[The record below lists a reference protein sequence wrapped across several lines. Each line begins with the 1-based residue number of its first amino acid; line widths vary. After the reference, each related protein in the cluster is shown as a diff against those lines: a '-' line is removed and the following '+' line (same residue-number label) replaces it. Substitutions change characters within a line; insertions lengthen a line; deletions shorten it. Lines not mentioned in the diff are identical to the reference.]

1 MSCATSESGFLQRR
15 GIEQLWTGE
24 ENKFNWGLRPGI
36 CRIDFWSVHPART
49 KIAKSFGQPRQ
60 VSFWVADDEE
70 MDGSVLE
77 AFSLFRLFQC
87 LWWGVDVVGHW
98 SFFIHDLWVIS
109 FHFMLPYATSQVS
122 KGIGAIQ
129 CDHPEGLDDMADW
142 GGGNL
147 SRRRWW
153 DGRLM
158 RRQLESLDFDL

>member
-98 SFFIHDLWVIS
+98 SFFLFMICES
-109 FHFMLPYATSQVS
+109 FHFISCYPTPHLRYRKGLERSSATILKALMTWLTEEAATWV
-122 KGIGAIQ
+122 
-129 CDHPEGLDDMADW
+129 EGVDEMADW
-142 GGGNL
+142 WGGNL
-147 SRRRWW
+147 N
-153 DGRLM
+153 L
-158 RRQLESLDFDL
+158 